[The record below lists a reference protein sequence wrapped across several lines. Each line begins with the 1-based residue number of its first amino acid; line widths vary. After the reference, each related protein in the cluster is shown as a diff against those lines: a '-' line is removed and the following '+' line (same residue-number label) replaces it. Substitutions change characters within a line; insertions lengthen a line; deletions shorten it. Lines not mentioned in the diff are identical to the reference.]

1 MLNYTTEDLILYL
14 YKETTMEQSK
24 AIEQA
29 MSADWNLREKF
40 IALKESMNQ
49 LDTIKA
55 SPRPQ
60 TIAAILNY
68 AKSTAPVEHP

>member
-1 MLNYTTEDLILYL
+1 
-14 YKETTMEQSK
+14 
-24 AIEQA
+24 
-29 MSADWNLREKF
+29 
-40 IALKESMNQ
+40 MNQ